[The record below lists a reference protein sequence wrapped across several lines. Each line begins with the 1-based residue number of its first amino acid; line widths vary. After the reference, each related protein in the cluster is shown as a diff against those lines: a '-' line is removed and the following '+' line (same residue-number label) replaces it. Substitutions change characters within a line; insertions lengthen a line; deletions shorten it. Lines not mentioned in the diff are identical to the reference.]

1 MAAPI
6 IFYMDFASPYAYF
19 ALEQI
24 QQIGREAGRKVEW
37 RPVLIWAVFKQLGI
51 SAPMDVPA
59 KKDYLFADM
68 RRSADYFGVP
78 YRHPTRLPASAHL
91 ATRLYL
97 TIAEQDDALARQFGT
112 GIFQSFFQEDGDI
125 TDKDHVI
132 EIAVRHGID
141 SQTAEAAMN
150 GPRGRELLAA
160 GIDQAI
166 ADRVIG
172 SPFFLVDGEP
182 FFGADRLPQVK
193 WRLRDG

>member
-19 ALEQI
+19 ALDGIEE
-24 QQIGREAGRKVEW
+24 IGREAGRKVEW

-59 KKDYLFADM
+59 KKDYMIADM

-78 YRHPTRLPASAHL
+78 YRHPSRLPASAHL

-97 TIAEQDDALARQFGT
+97 TIAEQDEALARQFGL
-112 GIFQSFFQEDGDI
+112 GIFRSFFQEDGDI
-125 TDKDHVI
+125 TNKDHII

-141 SQTAEAAMN
+141 GKTAEEAMN
-150 GPRGRELLAA
+150 APRGRELLAA
-160 GIDQAI
+160 GIDRAI
-166 ADRVIG
+166 ADNVIG

-193 WRLRDG
+193 WRLRNG

>member
-19 ALEQI
+19 ALDGIEEI
-24 QQIGREAGRKVEW
+24 AREAGRTVEW

-59 KKDYLFADM
+59 KKDYLVADM

-97 TIAEQDDALARQFGT
+97 TIAEQDEALARQFGL
-112 GIFQSFFQEDGDI
+112 GIFRSFFQEDGDI
-125 TDKDHVI
+125 ANKDHVI

-141 SQTAEAAMN
+141 SKTAEEAMSA
-150 GPRGRELLAA
+150 PRGRELLAA
-160 GIDQAI
+160 GIDRAI
-166 ADRVIG
+166 ADNVIG

-182 FFGADRLPQVK
+182 FFGADRLPQIK
-193 WRLRDG
+193 WRLRNG

>member
-24 QQIGREAGRKVEW
+24 EEIGRAADRKVEW

-59 KKDYLFADM
+59 KKDYLVADM
-68 RRSADYFGVP
+68 QRSADYFSVP
-78 YRHPTRLPASAHL
+78 YRHPSRLPASAHL

-97 TIAEQDDALARQFGT
+97 TIEEQDGALARQFGL
-112 GIFQSFFQEDGDI
+112 GIFRSFFQDDGDI
-125 TDKDHVI
+125 TNKDHVI
-132 EIAVRHGID
+132 EIAVQHGID
-141 SQTAEAAMN
+141 SQIAEEVMN
-150 GPRGRELLAA
+150 APRGRELLAA
-160 GIDQAI
+160 RIDQAI
-166 ADRVIG
+166 GDRVIG
-172 SPFFLVDGEP
+172 SPFFLVDSEP

-193 WRLRDG
+193 WRLRNG